1 MKQHTVKTLK
11 WLGIVAVVLAIAYAI
26 LAFAANRSLSRAY
39 AALETDGRPIEF
51 EDIIPPEIPDSDNAA
66 LVYRRV
72 VLQLKAEKAENG
84 GEKSLWDALSEV
96 PADAKKQANP
106 DDPAPELVER
116 FKQLYYHPV
125 VVEALADLEAGSRKS
140 GYWNNLDYSKGLNLE
155 LPHLEELRSLTK
167 ILCDHA
173 RFQSAAG
180 NHADA
185 WNSILT
191 ALRVA
196 DALKDEPFLV
206 TQLFRAALFRMVVD
220 AIQDLPSNAAIPAEA
235 DALLAAGEN
244 PAPWAAAMAGELIIC
259 EEYAFLITQSER
271 RMLISQ
277 LMSPDGVIARPSRV
291 VAFLY
296 VIIEPL
302 SRFDHAAHIT
312 NMQGM
317 AREML
322 KPYSEEGVE
331 AIRQQR
337 HQLPWYCMLTR
348 MMIPIPLFERVRT
361 KQIELAAQIRVTRAG
376 LAVLQHREEEGT
388 WPDALP
394 KKADLVDP
402 FTGEPLLYRPGS
414 DGFVLYSVG
423 ANGVDDNGTLGKD
436 RAGDIVW
443 KYSAE

>member
-39 AALETDGRPIEF
+39 AALETDGRPIEL
-51 EDIIPPEIPDSDNAA
+51 EGIIPPKIPDSDNAA

-140 GYWNNLDYSKGLNLE
+140 GYRNNLDYSKGFYME
-155 LPHLEELRSLTK
+155 VPHLGELRSLTK
-167 ILCDHA
+167 ILCYHA
-173 RFQSAAG
+173 RFQAAAG

-196 DALKDEPFLV
+196 DAMKDEPFLV
-206 TQLFRAALFRMVVD
+206 TQLSRAAQLRMVVD

-244 PAPWAAAMAGELIIC
+244 PAPWAAAMDGERIIYG
-259 EEYAFLITQSER
+259 EYAFRITQSDR

-277 LMSPDGVIARPSRV
+277 VMSPGEVEARPSRV

-312 NMQGM
+312 NTHGM
-317 AREML
+317 AQEML

-337 HQLPWYCMLTR
+337 HLLPWYCMLNR
-348 MMIPIPLFERVRT
+348 IMIPSLEIART
-361 KQIELAAQIRVTRAG
+361 KQVDLAAQIRVTRAG
-376 LAVLQHREEEGT
+376 LAVLQHRDEQGA

-394 KKADLVDP
+394 KKAELVDP

>member
-39 AALETDGRPIEF
+39 AALETDGRPIEL
-51 EDIIPPEIPDSDNAA
+51 EGIIPPKIPDSDNAA

-196 DALKDEPFLV
+196 PRTE
-206 TQLFRAALFRMVVD
+206 RA
-220 AIQDLPSNAAIPAEA
+220 
-235 DALLAAGEN
+235 
-244 PAPWAAAMAGELIIC
+244 
-259 EEYAFLITQSER
+259 
-271 RMLISQ
+271 
-277 LMSPDGVIARPSRV
+277 
-291 VAFLY
+291 
-296 VIIEPL
+296 
-302 SRFDHAAHIT
+302 
-312 NMQGM
+312 
-317 AREML
+317 
-322 KPYSEEGVE
+322 
-331 AIRQQR
+331 
-337 HQLPWYCMLTR
+337 
-348 MMIPIPLFERVRT
+348 
-361 KQIELAAQIRVTRAG
+361 
-376 LAVLQHREEEGT
+376 
-388 WPDALP
+388 
-394 KKADLVDP
+394 
-402 FTGEPLLYRPGS
+402 
-414 DGFVLYSVG
+414 
-423 ANGVDDNGTLGKD
+423 
-436 RAGDIVW
+436 
-443 KYSAE
+443 